1 QEIHDAPHCPAPPRI
16 YKPMNR
22 LRYFLLIVCLSP
34 AILATS
40 VDGYRQ
46 WAPNSF
52 KERKSP
58 AWLEKAKA
66 PKGGPRNLMEKTL
79 LSKGKEPPNPQP
91 KQGIGIHRHDKNEEN
106 ADSVSLRTVGLRIDR

>member
-1 QEIHDAPHCPAPPRI
+1 
-16 YKPMNR
+16 MNR

-40 VDGYRQ
+40 IDGYRQ

-79 LSKGKEPPNPQP
+79 LSKGKEPPNPRLPFPFRLKGEQP
-91 KQGIGIHRHDKNEEN
+91 TIAPKTANVPGRHP
-106 ADSVSLRTVGLRIDR
+106 VLHF